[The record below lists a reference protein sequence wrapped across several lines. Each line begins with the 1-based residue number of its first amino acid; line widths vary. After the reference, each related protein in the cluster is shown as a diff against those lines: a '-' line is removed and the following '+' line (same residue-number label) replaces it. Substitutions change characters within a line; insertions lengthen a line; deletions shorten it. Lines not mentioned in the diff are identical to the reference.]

1 MYDVPNSTWV
11 VPAMPNKPV
20 EHRYG
25 HTCTAMGDSLF
36 VFGGWTGKQAVNS
49 LTQIMLQDM
58 A

>member
-1 MYDVPNSTWV
+1 
-11 VPAMPNKPV
+11 MPNKPV

-36 VFGGWTGKQAVNS
+36 VFGGWTGKQAVNG